1 MRRSALL
8 RKRFLIAFVAV
19 ALALWVALAWMLYQA
34 RAQAIESAAAT
45 TRTLARSIAEYED
58 SSVRAIDLALRV
70 LRDQWVLQPA
80 SFGAAVGRLDN
91 YLEKEKVIQVA
102 VLDGNADLR
111 FSKLPGALPEN
122 FADREYFKAQ
132 KESGRDGLYVSPP
145 VFGRLTKRWAI
156 QFSRPIHDR
165 AGRFAGLVV
174 VAIPPPA
181 LEQVYKDIYLEEGR
195 VITLAR
201 ADGQILARTGAGGPI
216 PASLAG
222 SVGLGAGEAPGGDF
236 RAVSMVDGVERFFSY
251 RKLESYPLTV
261 FVGQRVSTA
270 LAAYY
275 KYQTFL
281 LAAGVLATALLFSLG
296 RVVVSRTIERRFAAE
311 DREEL
316 LLELHDGSI
325 QSIYAIGLSL
335 ENCRRLLERDPARVA
350 ALLAEAEANLN
361 LVIHDLR
368 AFIAGEAPGAFDAR
382 EFMAEIER
390 SIPRLGERGPAF
402 SVQIDPA
409 ALNKLSGEQAA
420 HVQRIAREAVSN
432 VVRHAKATEAR
443 VSLSTSEGAIRLEVS
458 DDGAGFGEPARP
470 GLGLGLHHIEARAR
484 KLGGEARVV
493 SALNEGT
500 RIVVEFPS
508 GVRA

>member
-1 MRRSALL
+1 MRKSTLL
-8 RKRFLIAFVAV
+8 RKRFLVAFGVV
-19 ALALWVALAWMLYQA
+19 ALALWAALAWMLYQA
-34 RAQAIESAAAT
+34 RAQAIESAAAA
-45 TRTLARSIAEYED
+45 TRNLARSIAEYED
-58 SSVRAIDLALRV
+58 SSVRAIDLSLRV
-70 LRDQWVLQPA
+70 LRDQWVREPA
-80 SFGAAVGRLDN
+80 SFGAAVVKLDE

-111 FSKLPGALPEN
+111 FSKLPGAAPEN
-122 FADREYFKAQ
+122 FADREYFRVQKA
-132 KESGRDGLYVSPP
+132 SGGDQLYVSAP

-181 LEQVYKDIYLEEGR
+181 LEQVYKDISLGAGS

-201 ADGQILARTGAGGPI
+201 ADGQILARSGAGYAAA
-216 PASLAG
+216 ASVAG
-222 SVGLGAGEAPGGDF
+222 SKGLDTGDAPGGDF
-236 RAVSMVDGVERFFSY
+236 RAVSKLDGVERFYSY
-251 RKLESYPLTV
+251 RKLQSYPLTV
-261 FVGQRVSTA
+261 FVGQDVSTA

-275 KYQTFL
+275 AHRTFL
-281 LAAGVLATALLFSLG
+281 LVAGLLATGLLFALG
-296 RVVVSRTIERRFAAE
+296 RLVVLRAIERRLVLE

-335 ENCRRLLERDPARVA
+335 ETCRRLLERDPARA
-350 ALLAEAEANLN
+350 ARLLAEAEANLN
-361 LVIHDLR
+361 LVIQDLR
-368 AFIAGEAPGAFDAR
+368 AFIAGDTPGVFDAR
-382 EFMAEIER
+382 EFTAEIER

-409 ALNKLSGEQAA
+409 AVGKLSGEQAA

-432 VVRHAKATEAR
+432 IVRHANATRAR
-443 VSLSTSEGAIRLEVS
+443 VSLSMSEGNIRLDVS
-458 DDGAGFGEPARP
+458 DDGGGFGEPARP
-470 GLGLGLHHIEARAR
+470 GLGLGLHHIKARAR

-493 SALNEGT
+493 SALREGT
-500 RIVVEFPS
+500 RIAVEFPP
-508 GVRA
+508 GARA